1 MTKKEN
7 TNKSTKVKDTTTMA
21 KNESQETVQD
31 ENIATPV
38 RYEVKSV
45 AEAVKMYIE
54 RHNEAKPDEV
64 IAFLAKAG
72 AQVSPATVRSQVAA
86 ARKNLGLTQPRVA
99 APVAEI
105 KAAFEAGNITLA
117 QVLEVLKANGIDAS
131 ESTVRSQVTKLRKE
145 AGLGRKTFTVS
156 FE

>member
-7 TNKSTKVKDTTTMA
+7 KSTKQKDTTTMS
-21 KNESQETVQD
+21 KNESPEVAPVQ
-31 ENIATPV
+31 
-38 RYEVKSV
+38 YEVKSV
-45 AEAVKMYIE
+45 AEAVKLYIE
-54 RHNEAKPDEV
+54 RHNGAKPDEV
-64 IAFLAKAG
+64 IAFLTKAG

-86 ARKNLGLTQPRVA
+86 ARKNLGLTQPRIA

-105 KAAFEAGNITLA
+105 KAAFEAGSTTLA

-145 AGLGRKTFTVS
+145 AGMGRKTFTVS